1 MRTGRIIL
9 HIAGQGNGREG
20 VIFRT
25 ITMKRLTAENAEF
38 AEVLLVQHREA
49 SPKSIIHS
57 SLAWAVFVFLR
68 LF

>member
-38 AEVLLVQHREA
+38 AEVLL
-49 SPKSIIHS
+49 
-57 SLAWAVFVFLR
+57 
-68 LF
+68 